1 MSLICSA
8 SAMRALHQVLVCT
21 RVEAYQGR
29 DPKMLGDVIDTAGY
43 LVAILQNSE
52 GRPESECL
60 AEFRAFLQELEERFP
75 GYGGLVTAF
84 DTDPQAAAT
93 HEKRLVTA
101 SA

>member
-1 MSLICSA
+1 
-8 SAMRALHQVLVCT
+8 MRALHRVLVCT

-29 DPKMLGDVIDTAGY
+29 DPKILGDVIDTAEY
-43 LVAILQNSE
+43 LVAVLQNSG
-52 GRPESECL
+52 GRPEGECL

-84 DTDPQAAAT
+84 DTDPQAVAT
-93 HEKRLVTA
+93 QEKQLATA